1 MYLRLPRFLA
11 PQWVKSHPN
20 LTHCQFCG
28 QIYTYSTNYFKTQI
42 GNKHFQN
49 FLSSQYGNYRMD
61 LCPRCEKTT
70 DNLHQN
76 K

>member
-49 FLSSQYGNYRMD
+49 FLSSQYGNYTLTGASYFLIEID
-61 LCPRCEKTT
+61 SLST
-70 DNLHQN
+70 
-76 K
+76 